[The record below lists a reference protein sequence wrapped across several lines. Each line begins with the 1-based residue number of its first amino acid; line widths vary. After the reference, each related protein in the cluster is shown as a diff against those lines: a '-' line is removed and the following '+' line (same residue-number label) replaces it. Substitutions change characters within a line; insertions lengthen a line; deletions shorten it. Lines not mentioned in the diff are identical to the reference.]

1 MSQRKPLAALAAITA
16 ALAVAVPAASASAA
30 TTAPAV
36 RTASIG
42 VGGRLVS
49 ESLPCQILV
58 GELRF
63 AALTGNVPAEN
74 FLGEVLLY
82 SGCGGAAI

>member
-1 MSQRKPLAALAAITA
+1 MSQRKPLAALAAGTA
-16 ALAVAVPAASASAA
+16 ALALVVPAASASAA
-30 TTAPAV
+30 TTTPAV

-49 ESLPCQILV
+49 GSLPCQILV
-58 GELRF
+58 GQLRF
-63 AALTGNVPAEN
+63 AALTGNVPAQN
-74 FLGEVLLY
+74 LLGAVFVY